1 MLLTQVT
8 APPLQRG
15 HYPFFTFSDNHE
27 VNVVPPSSTILMPS
41 MGDHNVTDSGH
52 YSRNNNEDEE
62 FVVIECPI
70 ATSRRPLVTSSAA
83 ETSLRDQLTDV
94 ANNGVQTDLETAKS
108 SLNSVP
114 H

>member
-1 MLLTQVT
+1 MSSM
-8 APPLQRG
+8 RG
-15 HYPFFTFSDNHE
+15 HND
-27 VNVVPPSSTILMPS
+27 V
-41 MGDHNVTDSGH
+41 DSGH

-70 ATSRRPLVTSSAA
+70 TTSPRPLVTSTAG
-83 ETSLRDQLTDV
+83 TSSQHHLTDPPI
-94 ANNGVQTDLETAKS
+94 AATNDGVQTDLETTKS